1 MAPKIRRKK
10 APFTG
15 DLLTL
20 FGGVDNNTND
30 NNTNDN
36 NTIFPFGGQTE
47 KDNSK
52 EKEDIDMTEGSKFE
66 LAGTSSTTT
75 TTPPPPQLLPP
86 LPPSQLPPTPL
97 LPQSPGSNPALQKL
111 RKQEWVEQMWLASK
125 AIEEALKLA
134 TEETT
139 KVATKELLHH
149 ALAVRNGTP
158 LYSFTSTQQIAKDLK
173 AIRLSLAQPP
183 LLPPQQQLPQ
193 QPPQQPP
200 QQQKLAKQKS
210 YAEAATLAA
219 TPTTT
224 LTAPAPMP
232 TPRRTV
238 KQQRTELEDRQLVVI
253 TNAQA
258 KPVLDPLQQR
268 NAINASLP
276 TTTTPVVAG
285 VSISTNNNLI
295 LTTTPD
301 FTADYLL

>member
-15 DLLTL
+15 NLLTL
-20 FGGVDNNTND
+20 FGGVN

-66 LAGTSSTTT
+66 LEGTSSTTT
-75 TTPPPPQLLPP
+75 TTPPLPQLLPP
-86 LPPSQLPPTPL
+86 LPLSQLLPTQLPPTPL

-111 RKQEWVEQMWLASK
+111 QKQEWVEQMWLASK

-193 QPPQQPP
+193 QPPQQ
-200 QQQKLAKQKS
+200 QKLAKQKS

-232 TPRRTV
+232 TPWRTV